1 MPLTF
6 AFAFIRDEKAATS
19 IEYALVATIVSIG
32 ILGVVTQVASTVE
45 SVFFQSI
52 AQGFAQA
59 QK

>member
-1 MPLTF
+1 MPLT
-6 AFAFIRDEKAATS
+6 FAFIRDEKAATS
-19 IEYALVATIVSIG
+19 IEYALIATIVSIG